1 MLFFSLRLE
10 TELVSWKDNLNLV
23 NPTIS
28 ELNSSIQSLIDYKE
42 RLKGEFTLISK
53 KLRITGDELE
63 KTLESHEELK
73 YINSVINRLTYQR
86 DQQISNSKWEK

>member
-1 MLFFSLRLE
+1 M
-10 TELVSWKDNLNLV
+10 

-42 RLKGEFTLISK
+42 RLKEEFTLISK

-73 YINSVINRLTYQR
+73 YINSVINRLTHQR
-86 DQQISNSKWEK
+86 DQQISNSK